1 MSAWL
6 FGVALALLTGSAAT
20 AYLWLI
26 RRRDDETAAGL
37 LAVAGL
43 RWRDFS
49 RLVLEAMGARGLTRA
64 AAINEEPQ
72 EHSASFILSGQ
83 GQRWLL
89 ACKHGSAYRIGSAMM
104 EELAADVRLHGA
116 GSGILVTEG
125 TVDKGGLSK
134 AEKYNIEVL
143 DGARLWPE
151 IRPLMDNTLLQ
162 RISSNAAERARRH
175 TVIAWMAAITLGIL
189 AAVTLPSVHDDAPV
203 QAAAGGLT
211 PAPLTEDGGNSA
223 GPVPGS
229 PAAAAPGARLA
240 PRSEED
246 VAKDR
251 AAISL
256 ALSNTSGISRGL
268 WISKS
273 TLSIDRN
280 IAEREAWLIVCS
292 QLAKYPDLSLTRVQ
306 MNAPPGSTDPVRWRQ
321 CGTF

>member
-1 MSAWL
+1 MSAWF
-6 FGVALALLTGSAAT
+6 FGVALALLIGSAST

-26 RRRDDETAAGL
+26 RRRDDETSAGL
-37 LAVAGL
+37 LALAGL

-72 EHSASFILSGQ
+72 EHSASFILSGH

-104 EELAADVRLHGA
+104 EELASDVRLHGA

-125 TVDKGGLSK
+125 MVDKGGLAK

-151 IRPLMDNTLLQ
+151 VRPLMDRALQQ
-162 RISSNAAERARRH
+162 RISANAAERARRH
-175 TVIAWMAAITLGIL
+175 IFIVWMGAITLGLL
-189 AAVTLPSVHDDAPV
+189 AAVALPSVQENAQPVAVDAGLVTVQTANGPVSTPPSAVAPKAPV
-203 QAAAGGLT
+203 
-211 PAPLTEDGGNSA
+211 
-223 GPVPGS
+223 
-229 PAAAAPGARLA
+229 A

-251 AAISL
+251 SAVSV
-256 ALSNTSGISRGL
+256 ALSDMPGISRGL

-273 TLSIDRN
+273 TLSVDRN

-292 QLAKYPDLSLTRVQ
+292 QLSKYPELSLTRVQ
-306 MNAPPGSTDPVRWRQ
+306 MNPPPGSTDPVRWRQ